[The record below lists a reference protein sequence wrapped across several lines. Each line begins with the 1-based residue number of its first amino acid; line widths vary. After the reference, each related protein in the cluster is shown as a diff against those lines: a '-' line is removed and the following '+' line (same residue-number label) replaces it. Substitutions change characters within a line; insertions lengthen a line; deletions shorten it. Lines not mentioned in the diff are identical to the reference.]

1 MSASCFISAPASAH
15 VSVFN
20 CLRIKDD
27 TMRKSARI
35 AEDLHSQLRDV
46 ERELSSLDGPLDVRV
61 LAFPE

>member
-1 MSASCFISAPASAH
+1 
-15 VSVFN
+15 
-20 CLRIKDD
+20 
-27 TMRKSARI
+27 MRKSARI